1 MKRAAL
7 LFSFLLLSEAR
18 AEIILTE
25 VMFNPRGNEN
35 SNEFVELFNASSA
48 DSISLAGWRIGDQS
62 ASEDIIAW
70 QSGLKL
76 APQQFAVILDP
87 SYFTSST
94 QYDALIPPEALILT
108 ISDNA
113 FGSGGFSNSA
123 AETVILINAAGDTVA
138 KYFYSLGN
146 PDGISDEKINLNEDD
161 SPQNWTNALSVDGTP
176 GARNSVAPSLIDA
189 GLAAGSLQIEPGAL
203 REGMTA
209 TIRVLVRNLGV
220 APVAVFQVDFN
231 LVATSPEFPATIFLG
246 NFLSSRTLA
255 QDDSM
260 DVTLITP
267 ALRVGKYTLR
277 AQLTLDEDANARN
290 DTLAIPVA
298 IGWPRST
305 LVINEIM
312 FTPASGQPEWLE
324 IYNPQSFSV
333 PLLNWMIEDEAG
345 SRGAIE
351 KNIFIPPR
359 SLRVLTASADMATL
373 FNLPEDAVILTNR
386 FPSLNNSGDLILLR
400 DFSDAVIDSVFYEGD
415 WGAPG
420 KSIEK
425 IWHERDNNRRNWLPS
440 AAAQGATP
448 AEFNSVSPREYDLQ
462 LEQLRFTPAQP
473 HYGEN
478 VELEAMILNR
488 GRKALSNYTVH
499 FFYDPIGAQDSTVM
513 VELGAFAAAQA
524 LAPEDFATVK
534 LVWPQPPSGKNV
546 VIADVRAPQDL
557 VLTNNHLTAE
567 LWVGYPAHTVAINEI
582 YYAPRSSEVE
592 WFELFNCS
600 NATVNLARWRW
611 QDAESEVAVIFPD
624 SSFLLAPGAFAVI
637 SPKGSLP
644 LLAPVAQRV
653 VIGNWLTLNNEADRI
668 RLWDFNKGLQDSV
681 SFRNGWGGDTGF
693 SLERINP
700 RLPTQDSSNWSTC
713 VDLAGATPGQQNS
726 IYTSILPSAT
736 SLSISPNPFSPDE
749 DGFDDFAIFNLNLPV
764 TTASVHLK
772 IYDLRGRLVRWL
784 LNNRSVGSA
793 FQVVWNGRD
802 DEGQA
807 VRSGVY
813 LVFMQAISANAGTLL
828 SAKTTVVL
836 ARPGN

>member
-1 MKRAAL
+1 MKRAT
-7 LFSFLLLSEAR
+7 LLLPLLLLGEAQ
-18 AEIILTE
+18 AQIILSE
-25 VMFNPRGNEN
+25 VMFNPRGSEN
-35 SNEFVELFNASSA
+35 SNEFVELFNASLV

-70 QSGLKL
+70 QSGVKL
-76 APQQFAVILDP
+76 GPQQFAVILDP

-94 QYDALIPPEALILT
+94 QYDALLPPEALILT

-113 FGSGGFSNSA
+113 FGSGGFSNSS
-123 AETVILINAAGDTVA
+123 AETVILIDAAGDTVA

-146 PDGISDEKINLNEDD
+146 ADGVSDEKINLNEDD
-161 SPQNWTNALSVDGTP
+161 SSQNWANALRVDGTP
-176 GARNSVAPSLIDA
+176 GARNSVAPSLLEA
-189 GLAAGSLQIEPGAL
+189 GLAAGSLQIAPGAL

-220 APVAVFQVDFN
+220 APVAAFQVDFN

-246 NFLSSRTLA
+246 NFVSSQTLA
-255 QDDSM
+255 HDDSLEAAL
-260 DVTLITP
+260 TTP
-267 ALRVGKYTLR
+267 ALRAGKYALR
-277 AQLTLDEDANARN
+277 AQLMLAGDANASN
-290 DTLAIPVA
+290 DTLSLPVA
-298 IGWPRST
+298 IGWPRAT

-312 FTPASGQPEWLE
+312 FAPASGQPEWLE

-333 PLLNWMIEDEAG
+333 PLPNWVIEDEAG
-345 SRGAIE
+345 GRGMIGQAVL
-351 KNIFIPPR
+351 IPPR
-359 SLRVLTASADMATL
+359 SLRVLTASADLATL
-373 FNLPEDAVILTNR
+373 FNLPEHAVILTNR

-425 IWHERDNNRRNWLPS
+425 IWHERDNNRRNWQPS

-473 HYGEN
+473 HDGEN
-478 VELEAMILNR
+478 VELEAVILNR

-524 LAPEDFATVK
+524 LAPEDCSTVK
-534 LVWPQPPSGKNV
+534 LAWPEPPSGKNF
-546 VIADVRAPQDL
+546 VIAEVRAPQDL
-557 VLTNNHLTAE
+557 VAMNNHMVSE

-582 YYAPRSSEVE
+582 YYAPRSGEVE

-600 NATVNLARWRW
+600 NSAVNLARWRW
-611 QDAESEVAVIFPD
+611 QDAESEEAATFPD

-644 LLAPVAQRV
+644 LLAPGGQRV
-653 VIGNWLTLNNEADRI
+653 VAGNWLTLNNEADRI
-668 RLWDFNKGLQDSV
+668 RLWDFNEGLQDSV
-681 SFRNGWGGDTGF
+681 SFRDRWGGDTGF

-700 RLPTQDSSNWSTC
+700 KLPAQDSSNWSTC

-726 IYTSILPSAT
+726 IFTAILPSAA
-736 SLSISPNPFSPDE
+736 SLQISPNPFSPDE

-784 LNNRSVGSA
+784 LNNRSVGSN

-802 DEGQA
+802 DEGHA
-807 VRSGVY
+807 LRSGVY
-813 LVFMQAISANAGTLL
+813 IVFLQAIQANAGTLL

>member
-1 MKRAAL
+1 MKSAAL

-18 AEIILTE
+18 AQIILSE

-62 ASEDIIAW
+62 ASEDIISW

-76 APQQFAVILDP
+76 GPQQFAVILDP

-113 FGSGGFSNSA
+113 FGSGGFSNSS
-123 AETVILINAAGDTVA
+123 AETVILIDAAGDTVA
-138 KYFYSLGN
+138 KFSYSLGN

-161 SPQNWTNALSVDGTP
+161 SPQNWANALRVDGTP
-176 GARNSVAPSLIDA
+176 GARNSVAPSLLDA

-209 TIRVLVRNLGV
+209 TIHVLVRNLGL
-220 APVAVFQVDFN
+220 AA
-231 LVATSPEFPATIFLG
+231 VATFQIDFTLVPASPEFSETIFLG
-246 NFLSSRTLA
+246 NFISSRTLTH
-255 QDDSM
+255 DDSIEA
-260 DVTLITP
+260 TLMTP
-267 ALRVGKYTLR
+267 ALRAGKYLLR
-277 AQLTLDEDANARN
+277 AQLTLDDDANAHN

-298 IGWPRST
+298 ISWPHST

-312 FTPASGQPEWLE
+312 FSPASGQPEWLE

-333 PLLNWMIEDEAG
+333 PLLNWMIEDESG
-345 SRGAIE
+345 SRGAIG

-359 SLRVLTASADMATL
+359 SLRVLTASADMTTL
-373 FNLPEDAVILTNR
+373 FNLPEHAVILTTR

-400 DFSDAVIDSVFYEGD
+400 DFSNAVIDSIFYEGD

-440 AAAQGATP
+440 AATQGATP

-462 LEQLRFTPAQP
+462 LEPLRFTPAQP
-473 HYGEN
+473 RYGESA
-478 VELEAMILNR
+478 EMEAMILNR
-488 GRKALSNYTVH
+488 GRRAISNYTVH

-513 VELGAFAAAQA
+513 VELGAFAATQA
-524 LAPEDFATVK
+524 LAPEDFTTVK
-534 LVWPQPPSGKNV
+534 LVWPQPPSGKNFV
-546 VIADVRAPQDL
+546 SAEVRAQQDL
-557 VLTNNHLTAE
+557 VMMNNHIAAE

-582 YYAPRSSEVE
+582 YYASRSGEVE

-611 QDAESEVAVIFPD
+611 QDAESEVAATFPD

-644 LLAPVAQRV
+644 LLAPAGQRV
-653 VIGNWLTLNNEADRI
+653 VVGNWLTLNNEADRI
-668 RLWDFNKGLQDSV
+668 RLWDFNEGLQDSV
-681 SFRNGWGGDTGF
+681 SFRDDWGGDTGF

-700 RLPTQDSSNWSTC
+700 RLPAQDSSNWSTC
-713 VDLAGATPGQQNS
+713 VDFAGATPGRQNS
-726 IYTSILPSAT
+726 VFISILPSAA

-784 LNNRSVGSA
+784 LNNRSVGSD

-802 DEGQA
+802 DEGHA
-807 VRSGVY
+807 LRSGVY
-813 LVFMQAISANAGTLL
+813 LVYMQAIQANAGALL